1 MPDEFHGFSDNS
13 LHRVITVMVAIRA
26 REDDDSELHRC
37 SHTMRN
43 SSMTGF
49 VRTSFA
55 SFCTTS
61 RPLSAETPSAMFTSK
76 YLPCRTSAT
85 SGSPMDSDRKST
97 RLNSSHS
104 QISYAVFCLKKKKK
118 TIKQRKKTC
127 LYSTLGGIVVLSFAN
142 CFISCGLAV
151 VCFRCVAHG

>member
-85 SGSPMDSDRKST
+85 SGSPMDSTLRWIVIPWGSSTVGFSVTITVAFMRSPLFQEEKIDRS
-97 RLNSSHS
+97 RGHNQRVQHS
-104 QISYAVFCLKKKKK
+104 APSRRSRVPAVQ
-118 TIKQRKKTC
+118 THR
-127 LYSTLGGIVVLSFAN
+127 A
-142 CFISCGLAV
+142 
-151 VCFRCVAHG
+151 